1 MAVCKN
7 AHIWLLRSAGEQYQQ
22 TIREVAMLGQG
33 VCGTRFYQKE
43 LSFLVGLVGSVST
56 GRTVDHAL
64 MCLLLIRGVRFQCDS

>member
-7 AHIWLLRSAGEQYQQ
+7 AHIWLLSSAGEQYQQ

-43 LSFLVGLVGSVST
+43 LSFWLVWLVLFPLGEQWIM
-56 GRTVDHAL
+56 R
-64 MCLLLIRGVRFQCDS
+64 